1 MKYVRIKANISS
13 GMGVFFL
20 YRTNQIRIKKGHR
33 LYSYFDQMNI
43 KAKNLFNTT
52 NFYIRQIAT
61 GTKKDAGVITA
72 FEKNAID
79 TINNAIPEINNLKLK
94 YVGKRRKSELL
105 KPESNRKI
113 IDDAKLYSTI
123 DCYNQ
128 YLTYE
133 LLEGV
138 FKVTDNPDYRCLPAH
153 TNQWVMKQVFSNWKS
168 YYKSL
173 ADYIKDPGK
182 YKGKPHIPGYASK
195 NGRKTIMFTNQ
206 TCVIKEG
213 KFLCFPKTKDKL
225 NIGKLGITKGEL
237 KQIRA
242 IPYNDYVVL
251 EIVFKV
257 ADKDPE
263 YKTDKPDRVLGIDLG
278 VDNFAAISNN
288 VGARPLLVKGKV
300 IKSQNYY
307 YNRKRAYYYGLITR
321 GKEPERRAKTSH
333 RLERLDT
340 KRFDKIKDFMH
351 KVSFNIIQYAQK
363 LNIDTIVVG
372 KNIHWKQNIELR
384 KDVKLTFA
392 SIPYTLFINMLIY
405 KARAKGIK
413 VILQEESYT
422 SLASFLDNDPI
433 PVYGDKQ
440 KYTFSGRRIKR
451 GAYESAGG
459 NIINADVNA
468 SYNILKKAVPEAFK
482 QWPGDKGVVSIPLV
496 LSMACPSGRV
506 ET

>member
-1 MKYVRIKANISS
+1 M
-13 GMGVFFL
+13 

-33 LYSYFDQMNI
+33 LFAYFDQMNI

-61 GTKKDAGVITA
+61 GTKKDAAVITA

-79 TINNAIPEINNLKLK
+79 AINNAIPEINKLKLK
-94 YVGKRRKSELL
+94 YVEKRRANELL
-105 KPESNRKI
+105 KPESERKTI
-113 IDDAKLYSTI
+113 EDAKLYSTI

-138 FKVTDNPDYRCLPAH
+138 FKVTDNPDYRLLPAH

-173 ADYIKDPGK
+173 EDYIKDPDK
-182 YKGKPHIPGYASK
+182 YKGKPRIPGYANK
-195 NGRKTIMFTNQ
+195 NGRKPLMFTNQ

-213 KFLCFPKTKDKL
+213 KYLCFPKTKDKL

-237 KQIRA
+237 KQIRV
-242 IPYNDYVVL
+242 IPYHDYVEL

-257 ADKDPE
+257 ADKKED
-263 YKTDKPDRVLGIDLG
+263 YKTDKPERVLGIDLG

-288 VGARPLLVKGKV
+288 VGERPLLVKGKV

-307 YNRKRAYYYGLITR
+307 YNKKRAYYYGLITR

-351 KVSFNIIQYAQK
+351 KVSFNIVQYAIK

-372 KNIHWKQNIELR
+372 KNKHWKQNNHLR
-384 KDVKLTFA
+384 KDIKLTFA

-405 KARAKGIK
+405 KARAEGIK

-422 SLASFLDNDPI
+422 SLASFLDDDSI
-433 PVYGDKQ
+433 PVYGETQ
-440 KYTFSGRRIKR
+440 NIHFSGRRIKR

-468 SYNILKKAVPEAFK
+468 SYNILRKAVPDAFN
-482 QWPGDKGVVSIPLV
+482 QRTGDKGVVSIPLV
-496 LSMACPSGRV
+496 LSMTCPKG
-506 ET
+506 